1 VAATAR
7 SEVDVRQAR
16 FYTKQFGQAPH
27 RTRRTDV
34 DRNLTCTGG
43 FGGAGLAGRAGFLAS
58 SDFVAEATFLMVA
71 TGAGNFPVV
80 VAAIVE
86 SFWPKKANETRR
98 ENY

>member
-1 VAATAR
+1 M
-7 SEVDVRQAR
+7 
-16 FYTKQFGQAPH
+16 
-27 RTRRTDV
+27 
-34 DRNLTCTGG
+34 
-43 FGGAGLAGRAGFLAS
+43 AGRAGFLAS